1 MQEHPRL
8 EWFLP
13 PFPQNA
19 MQSFIK
25 KRMQKF
31 KEFQSIESKSKKG
44 SLNQSHFLVFPNPPL
59 FSLSKKKG
67 KKNPK

>member
-8 EWFLP
+8 EWFP
-13 PFPQNA
+13 PLQNA

-31 KEFQSIESKSKKG
+31 KEFQSIE
-44 SLNQSHFLVFPNPPL
+44 
-59 FSLSKKKG
+59 
-67 KKNPK
+67 